1 MMEKIRKEKA
11 GLENEDEGFR
21 NTKKLNEKP
30 KIRNW
35 EDNEKRTGTEERRT
49 GRIRQRQAER
59 EKA

>member
-35 EDNEKRTGTEERRT
+35 EDNEKRTGTEKRRT